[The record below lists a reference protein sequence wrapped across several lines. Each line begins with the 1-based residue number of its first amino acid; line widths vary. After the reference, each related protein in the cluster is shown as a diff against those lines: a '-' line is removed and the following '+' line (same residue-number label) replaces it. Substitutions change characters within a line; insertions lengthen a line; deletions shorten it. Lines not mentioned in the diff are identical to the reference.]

1 MVVELILIPTIT
13 AFIVFNVRN
22 DRLIHYLSTS
32 SILLTLTYLLTILLF
47 RDLPVV
53 ENYIEVSVHEHI
65 EYSFSLHIDNVNVVL
80 LITALTLLPSI
91 YLYSVAYMRH
101 RVEEVGT
108 PLNLYYGLL
117 LLNTAGIVGV
127 LLSYNIITFVIFYEL
142 LVLTS
147 WALVYFYGYGN
158 RVNIS
163 LTYLVWSLIASL
175 LIIIG
180 LVSIYVHLDTLSF
193 NLCLTRDIPLWTYYI
208 LLIGFAIKMGLAGVH
223 LWLPL
228 THAEAPTPFSAVLS
242 PLIIGLGGYGV
253 LRILKPLIPTNEFL
267 MIILIWGIAS
277 IVYGGIGALI
287 EDDVKRILAYSSIS
301 HMGYLTLALS
311 VHDYILSNAAFSYH
325 YLAHAYSKAL
335 LFLASGILIYTLNIR
350 NIKLVSGVLRTCR
363 LCGIAFIVGFL
374 SLAGLP
380 PFAGFISKLIIIST
394 ILRSATYLGTEFY
407 VLSIIASITMIFSLA
422 YGVRVI
428 KYVVFGTP
436 KPEVSEVKLPLTMSL
451 SIIIIIV
458 LLVVTWLTPH
468 IILGLAVIT
477 PQID

>member
-1 MVVELILIPTIT
+1 MVVELIHIPTIT

-193 NLCLTRDIPLWTYYI
+193 NLSLTRDIPLWTYYI

-363 LCGIAFIVGFL
+363 FCGIAFIVGFL

-407 VLSIIASITMIFSLA
+407 ILSIIASITMIFSLA

>member
-1 MVVELILIPTIT
+1 MVVELILIPAIT

-32 SILLTLTYLLTILLF
+32 SIILTLTYLLTILLF
-47 RDLPVV
+47 RDLPIV
-53 ENYIEVSVHEHI
+53 ENYVEVSVHEHV

-80 LITALTLLPSI
+80 LITTLTLLPSI
-91 YLYSVAYMRH
+91 YLYSSTYMRH

-117 LLNTAGIVGV
+117 LLNTASILGV
-127 LLSYNIITFVIFYEL
+127 LLSYNMITFIVFYEL

-158 RVNIS
+158 RINIS
-163 LTYLVWSLIASL
+163 LTYLVWSLVGSL

-180 LVSIYVHLDTLSF
+180 LVGVYVHLDTLSF
-193 NLCLTRDIPLWTYYI
+193 NLSLTQDIPSWILYT

-277 IVYGGIGALI
+277 IVYGGIGALV
-287 EDDVKRILAYSSIS
+287 EDDIKRILAYSSIS

-311 VHDYILSNAAFSYH
+311 IHDYVLSNAAFSYH

-335 LFLASGILIYTLNIR
+335 LFLASGVLIYVLNIR
-350 NIKLVSGVLRTCR
+350 NIKLVSGVLRTCK
-363 LCGIAFIVGFL
+363 LCGIAFIIGFL

-380 PFAGFISKLIIIST
+380 PFAGFISKLLIISS

-407 VLSIIASITMIFSLA
+407 ILSIVASITTVFSLA

-436 KPEVSEVKLPLTMSL
+436 KPEVSGFELPLTMSL
-451 SIIIIIV
+451 SLIIIIV
-458 LLVVTWLTPH
+458 LLVITWLVPH
-468 IILGLAVIT
+468 VILGLAVAT
-477 PQID
+477 PQTD

>member
-1 MVVELILIPTIT
+1 MVVELILIPAVT
-13 AFIVFNVRN
+13 AFIVFNIRN
-22 DRLIHYLSTS
+22 GKLVHYLSTS
-32 SILLTLTYLLTILLF
+32 STLLTLTYLLIILLF
-47 RDLPVV
+47 RDLPIV
-53 ENYIEVSVHEHI
+53 ENYVEVSIHEHI

-80 LITALTLLPSI
+80 LITVLTLLPSI
-91 YLYSVAYMRH
+91 YLYSEVYMRH

-127 LLSYNIITFVIFYEL
+127 LLSYNMITFVIFYEL

-158 RVNIS
+158 RVSIS

-180 LVSIYVHLDTLSF
+180 LVGIYVHLDTLSF

-277 IVYGGIGALI
+277 IVYGGIGALV

-335 LFLASGILIYTLNIR
+335 LFLASGILIYTLNTR

-451 SIIIIIV
+451 SIIIIIM

-468 IILGLAVIT
+468 IILGLTVTT

>member
-407 VLSIIASITMIFSLA
+407 ILSIIASITMIFSLA